1 MPKSNTQRK
10 AEERERRTKEGLKRV
25 ELWLYPAD
33 RPAVQRLVGRLRQA
47 RQVRKMMRLTASTI
61 LLAVLTACGGG
72 VAQRPPCGP
81 LAFNRASL

>member
-47 RQVRKMMRLTASTI
+47 RQVRK
-61 LLAVLTACGGG
+61 
-72 VAQRPPCGP
+72 
-81 LAFNRASL
+81 